1 MAVAFAEV
9 HRNAVISLTER
20 LHKVCHLSWAVSGV
34 VGASARALRRE
45 KHCAERG
52 VPHRQPHQ
60 ERPSGV
66 MHGSARGQHERTGMS
81 PWIETNSPSEKRTAC
96 GFTAT

>member
-45 KHCAERG
+45 RGAPQTAPPGATEWGYAWER
-52 VPHRQPHQ
+52 
-60 ERPSGV
+60 E
-66 MHGSARGQHERTGMS
+66 GST
-81 PWIETNSPSEKRTAC
+81 
-96 GFTAT
+96 